1 MNKKVIGAVL
11 SATMIMTGGTT
22 VLASG
27 AAEGKTFA
35 IVTKAA
41 GNPYNEKE
49 ADGFKEAIEDEGGK
63 IIIKHPETATAD
75 AHFRHV
81 LVRQWTLELKCP
93 VWMRKLILQVE

>member
-1 MNKKVIGAVL
+1 MIGAVL
-11 SATMIMTGGTT
+11 SVTMILAAGTT
-22 VLASG
+22 VFASG

-63 IIIKHPETATAD
+63 VIIKH
-75 AHFRHV
+75 
-81 LVRQWTLELKCP
+81 
-93 VWMRKLILQVE
+93 RKQTDCGCTDFSCTVINFSGSRCNLYCR